1 MPKAKILLVDDEEGI
16 VEGLKEYLDEK
27 GFDVETANN
36 GLAALEVVKSYDP
49 DLMLLDV
56 RMPEIDGF
64 EVCRRVRMIDNTIGI
79 IFMTALDTDV
89 HKVRGLDI
97 GADDYIT
104 KPFSTIEVE
113 ARINAM
119 LRRKKRSQR
128 GGIRSFSDVRIDSFG
143 RKVTRGEEVIP
154 LTQKEFDLLLYFVDN
169 PEEVLGRGRLLEEV
183 WGHDRYPTTRTVDI
197 HILQLRKKLEPVPSK
212 PRYFQTVHGIGYKF
226 VP

>member
-1 MPKAKILLVDDEEGI
+1 MEKAKILLVDDEEGI

-27 GFDVETANN
+27 GFHVETASS
-36 GLAALEVVKSYDP
+36 GMAALDVIKSYDP
-49 DLMLLDV
+49 DLMILDI
-56 RMPEIDGF
+56 RMPGVDGF
-64 EVCRRVRMIDNTIGI
+64 EVCRRIREIDTKIGI

-89 HKVRGLDI
+89 HKVRGLDL

-119 LRRKKRSQR
+119 LRRKKNSQGRSIQ
-128 GGIRSFSDVRIDSFG
+128 SFGDVYIDST
-143 RKVTRGEEVIP
+143 RREVTRDEKAIP
-154 LTQKEFDLLLYFVDN
+154 FTQKEFDLLLYFVEN
-169 PEEVLGRGRLLEEV
+169 PEEVLGRGRLLEDV

-197 HILQLRKKLEPVPSK
+197 HVLQLRKKLEPEPSK